1 MIGLELFTEAGLQF
15 AWRWFHVIAGICWIG
30 LLYYFNFVQVPAF
43 AQMEASARNNAMD
56 KLAWRALWWFRW
68 AAVFTFITGV
78 FMLEKIIR
86 ENPADYTDNPELVK
100 ITIGALLGTIML
112 LNVWGIIWRGQK
124 VVIANARNV
133 QAGGEADPA
142 APAAGRG
149 ALMAS
154 RQNTIFSFAM
164 LFFMV
169 GATHFNSSSAGADPS
184 PGAFLLIGIIIMA
197 VLELNAIGLMPWKK
211 EVGKGLNWMYESHK
225 NALISGAVVA
235 VVYWL
240 LTEILLMS

>member
-1 MIGLELFTEAGLQF
+1 MIGLELFTEGGMQF
-15 AWRWFHVIAGICWIG
+15 MWRWFHVIAGICWIG

-43 AQMEASARNNAMD
+43 AQMEAAARNNAMD

-68 AAVFTFITGV
+68 AAVATFATGLL
-78 FMLEKIIR
+78 MWEHLWR
-86 ENPADYTDNPELVK
+86 NTDNFFDLNGGVA
-100 ITIGALLGTIML
+100 ITLGALIGTTMM

-133 QAGGEADPA
+133 QGGGEADPA
-142 APAAGRG
+142 APAAGRA

-154 RQNTIFSFAM
+154 RQNAIFSFSM
-164 LFFMV
+164 VFFMV
-169 GATHFNSSSAGADPS
+169 GTSHFVGGGSADS
-184 PGAFLLIGIIIMA
+184 KPGLFLPIGIIIMA

-225 NALISGAVVA
+225 NALISASALA

-240 LTEILLMS
+240 LTEILLLS

>member
-1 MIGLELFTEAGLQF
+1 MIGLELFTESGLQF
-15 AWRWFHVIAGICWIG
+15 LWRWLHIIAGVCWIG

-43 AQMEASARNNAMD
+43 AQMEAAARNNAMD

-68 AAVFTFITGV
+68 AAVATFVTGL
-78 FMLEKIIR
+78 FMWEYLFR
-86 ENPADYTDNPELVK
+86 TTDNFFDISAGVG
-100 ITIGALLGTIML
+100 ITLGALIGTVMM

-142 APAAGRG
+142 APAAGRA

-154 RQNTIFSFAM
+154 RQNAIFSFGL
-164 LFFMV
+164 LFFMA
-169 GATHFNSSSAGADPS
+169 GSSHFIGGGTEDSS
-184 PGAFLLIGIIIMA
+184 PGLFLLIGILIMA

-225 NALISGAVVA
+225 NALISGTVLAI
-235 VVYWL
+235 VYWL